1 VRQIVLAIAVAGWI
15 AGRARAAEPA
25 APEPLT
31 TARAVAAHVT
41 PAEESPRPVT
51 LEAVVTYQDP
61 PGTIFLRDETG
72 TTFINGPKITSGV
85 APGRRLR
92 VRGVTHNGLFIGGI
106 RPQSIELLEQGP
118 APEPK
123 PITPAI
129 MAAGSLHYDWV
140 WLEGVGREIIPTG
153 ETTATLRLLC
163 SDREVEVRFD
173 DFPIAEPPPLVDAR
187 LRVAGLAAG
196 DTNDRRQVI
205 HPFLRSRGMED
216 VTILDP
222 APVDPF
228 AEPAISFTEVGRR
241 LGLGRLVGIEGV
253 VTAVER
259 GGGLFL
265 HDGERGMYVA
275 EAEPRQPRSRQPRPG
290 DRVAAV
296 GFPAM
301 GVFSA
306 FLERSHV
313 RIIGRGPLPAP
324 VRLTD
329 SAAARKPDCEPVVAD
344 LEVLQRED
352 SPEGTQLVASQ
363 GPFAI
368 RVDIADVLPAAIV
381 AGARVR
387 VAGVC
392 RVSGIS
398 FDGSGYS
405 ARPTAY
411 TLSPATAADVTM
423 LAGLPRWTPARITRL
438 LTAALAATAIAGVL
452 AATWAFLLKRQVGR
466 QLAVIER
473 KLQDEAAVEE
483 RRRIAR
489 EFHDSLEQELAALTL
504 RLDAAAS
511 CAADPEGRSLL
522 ERERSLA
529 ARLQAETRQ
538 FVWDLRDPARAHWTL
553 EALLAEQIEEQQA
566 RAALPIRLATPGGPV
581 RLPPV
586 ARYHLLRIIREAVHN
601 ALAHSGGTAV
611 EVGLAEQDGRVVA
624 VVADDGAGFDLTA
637 RERAVGHFGIRGM
650 RERARRIGGTLA
662 IEGRPGGGTRVV
674 VSMPVAEADSRAGA
688 APVLGTTASVPRLGV
703 SS

>member
-1 VRQIVLAIAVAGWI
+1 VRQIMLAIVVAWWST
-15 AGRARAAEPA
+15 AEACAAEPA
-25 APEPLT
+25 AAEPLT
-31 TARAVAAHVT
+31 TARAIAAHVT
-41 PAEESPRPVT
+41 PADGAPWPVR

-61 PGTIFLRDETG
+61 VGTIFLRDETG
-72 TTFINGPKITSGV
+72 ATFITDPQRNPRVS
-85 APGRRLR
+85 AGRLLR
-92 VRGVTHNGLFIGGI
+92 VVGETFNGLFIGGI
-106 RPQSIELLEQGP
+106 RKQSLTLLDQGP
-118 APEPK
+118 LPEPR
-123 PITPAI
+123 PITPAL
-129 MAAGSLHYDWV
+129 MEAGSMHYDWV
-140 WLEGVGREIIPTG
+140 WLEGVGRELIPTG
-153 ETTATLRLLC
+153 ETTATLVLGC
-163 SDREVEVRFD
+163 GEREVEVRFD
-173 DFPIAEPPPLVDAR
+173 VFPNAEPPALVDGR
-187 LRVAGLAAG
+187 LRIAGLAAG

-205 HPFLRSRGMED
+205 RPYLRSRGMGD

-228 AEPAISFTEVGRR
+228 AEPEISFAEVGRR
-241 LGLGRLVGIEGV
+241 RDVGRRVRIEGV

-275 EAEPRQPRSRQPRPG
+275 EAEPQQPGGRQPRPG

-306 FLERSHV
+306 FLERSGV
-313 RIIGRGPLPAP
+313 RVIGRGPLPAP

-329 SAAARKPDCEPVVAD
+329 PAAARNPDCEPVVAD

-352 SPEGTQLVASQ
+352 SPAGTRLLASQ
-363 GPFAI
+363 GPLAI
-368 RVDIADVLPAAIV
+368 RVDAADLLPAEIV

-387 VAGVC
+387 VVGIC
-392 RVSGIS
+392 RVSGITLINP
-398 FDGSGYS
+398 GYS

-411 TLSPATAADVTM
+411 TLLPATAADVTL
-423 LAGLPRWTPARITRL
+423 LAGVPSWTPARIARL
-438 LTAALAATAIAGVL
+438 LAASLAATAIAGLL
-452 AATWAFLLKRQVGR
+452 AVGWAFLLKRQVGR
-466 QLAVIER
+466 QLAVIEG

-529 ARLQAETRQ
+529 ARLQTETRQ

-566 RAALPIRLATPGGPV
+566 VATLPIRLAAPAGPI

-601 ALAHSGGTAV
+601 ALEHSGGTAV
-611 EVGLAEQDGRVVA
+611 DVGVAEQDGRVVA
-624 VVADDGAGFDLTA
+624 VVADDGTGFDLAA

-662 IEGRPGGGTRVV
+662 IEPRPGGGTRVV
-674 VSMPVAEADSRAGA
+674 VGVPVAEAESP
-688 APVLGTTASVPRLGV
+688 APPAPLLGTTASVPRLGV